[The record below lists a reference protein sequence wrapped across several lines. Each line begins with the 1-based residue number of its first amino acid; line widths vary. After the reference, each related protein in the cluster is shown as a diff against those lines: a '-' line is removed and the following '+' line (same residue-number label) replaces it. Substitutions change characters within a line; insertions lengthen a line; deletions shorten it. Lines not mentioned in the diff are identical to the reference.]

1 MSLTLSSDRQRT
13 FLAIGRQLIDLQ
25 ANATIHIM
33 RAGEEVRRL
42 PLSSTEPIPAGR
54 SNDGMH
60 ASRQPYLPDL

>member
-1 MSLTLSSDRQRT
+1 M
-13 FLAIGRQLIDLQ
+13 FLAIDVPLIGRQ
-25 ANATIHIM
+25 ATAIHIM

-42 PLSSTEPIPAGR
+42 PLSSTEPFPAGR